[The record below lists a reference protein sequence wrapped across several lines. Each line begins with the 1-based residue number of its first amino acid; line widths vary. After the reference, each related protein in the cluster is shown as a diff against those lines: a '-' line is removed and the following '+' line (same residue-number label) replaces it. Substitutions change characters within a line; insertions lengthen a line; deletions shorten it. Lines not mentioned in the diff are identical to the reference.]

1 MESFLSPKRLIP
13 IQLGEHC
20 SFLRLLSFLKT
31 SFSVSA
37 VIPQELLSSISL
49 HISLADSSSPTI
61 FNIHPAFSL
70 HRLTSTPAPLLTSPP
85 NLSGLSHSDRPIT
98 TILPVGKVP
107 LPLSAASSRAHL
119 QIWSRVSMKSALQS
133 ALASN
138 IHQPV
143 QSSVSIPSDATA
155 PRLPPLALG
164 SIDLIGEI
172 FSSSHFDL
180 DINGSPI
187 TGPQVRHDRTL
198 SVPTTKAVSAD
209 PSLGIHYLQNKRP
222 HPK

>member
-1 MESFLSPKRLIP
+1 MT
-13 IQLGEHC
+13 C
-20 SFLRLLSFLKT
+20 
-31 SFSVSA
+31 
-37 VIPQELLSSISL
+37 
-49 HISLADSSSPTI
+49 
-61 FNIHPAFSL
+61 
-70 HRLTSTPAPLLTSPP
+70 TPAPLLNSPP
-85 NLSGLSHSDRPIT
+85 GVSGLSHTDQPMSSFR
-98 TILPVGKVP
+98 PVGKAPFP
-107 LPLSAASSRAHL
+107 LPAASSRAHL

-143 QSSVSIPSDATA
+143 QSSVSIPTDSAA
-155 PRLPPLALG
+155 PRLPPLAFG

-187 TGPQVRHDRTL
+187 TGPQVRHDRTH
-198 SVPTTKAVSAD
+198 SVPSVTSQAVSAS
-209 PSLGIHYLQNKRP
+209 PSLGLHYLQNKRP

>member
-1 MESFLSPKRLIP
+1 M
-13 IQLGEHC
+13 
-20 SFLRLLSFLKT
+20 
-31 SFSVSA
+31 
-37 VIPQELLSSISL
+37 
-49 HISLADSSSPTI
+49 
-61 FNIHPAFSL
+61 
-70 HRLTSTPAPLLTSPP
+70 HRLTCTPAPLLTSPSSFP
-85 NLSGLSHSDRPIT
+85 GLAHTDRPMSSVR
-98 TILPVGKVP
+98 PVGKAP

-143 QSSVSIPSDATA
+143 QSSVSITSDSAA
-155 PRLPPLALG
+155 PRLPPLAFG

-180 DINGSPI
+180 DIHGSPI
-187 TGPQVRHDRTL
+187 TGPQGRHDRTR
-198 SVPTTKAVSAD
+198 SVPSISSQAVSTSS
-209 PSLGIHYLQNKRP
+209 SLGIHYLQNKRP

>member
-1 MESFLSPKRLIP
+1 VSVVLFFVFPFS
-13 IQLGEHC
+13 
-20 SFLRLLSFLKT
+20 T

-61 FNIHPAFSL
+61 FNVHPAFSL
-70 HRLTSTPAPLLTSPP
+70 HRLTSTPATLLTSPP
-85 NLSGLSHSDRPIT
+85 GLTHPDRPIST
-98 TILPVGKVP
+98 VLPVGKAP

-138 IHQPV
+138 IHQPG
-143 QSSVSIPSDATA
+143 QSSVSIPTDATA
-155 PRLPPLALG
+155 PRLPPLAFG

-187 TGPQVRHDRTL
+187 TGPQVRHDRTH
-198 SVPTTKAVSAD
+198 SVPSIRSQAVSAG